1 MTGIVQA
8 SYGLN
13 HNPAFV
19 GMVADDQVANIV
31 AKLNNDTVTI
41 PYGKGVVADA
51 ADPTQGAKAV
61 TSAAVAA
68 DFIGVAVRELNRAYN
83 TLDTFGAP
91 IDKDFSVMTVGT
103 IWVKAAETVTA
114 RAPAFL
120 RVGANYQG
128 DFAAAAGT
136 GATASVAIPG
146 AKFLTGGNVGDLV
159 KLSIVV
165 GG

>member
-1 MTGIVQA
+1 MAIVQA
-8 SYGLN
+8 TYGLN
-13 HNPAFV
+13 HSPAFA
-19 GMVADDQVANIV
+19 GMAADDQVANIV
-31 AKLNNDTVTI
+31 SKLNNDSVTI
-41 PYGKGVVADA
+41 PYGKGVVVDA

-61 TSAAVAA
+61 TSASVAT
-68 DFIGVAVRELNRAYN
+68 DFIGVAVRELNRSYGIN
-83 TLDTFGAP
+83 DTFGAP
-91 IDKDFSVMTVGT
+91 VKKDFSVMTVGT

-120 RVGANYQG
+120 RVGATNQG
-128 DFAAAAGT
+128 DFGVSAGT

-146 AKFLTGGNVGDLV
+146 AKFLTGGNAGDLV

>member
-13 HNPAFV
+13 HSPAFA

-31 AKLNNDTVTI
+31 SKLNNDTVNI

-51 ADPTQGAKAV
+51 ADLNQGAKAV
-61 TSAAVAA
+61 TSATVAA
-68 DFIGVAVRELNRAYN
+68 DFIGVSVRELNRAY
-83 TLDTFGAP
+83 TTTDVFGAVV
-91 IDKDFSVMTVGT
+91 DKDFSVMTVGA
-103 IWVKAAETVTA
+103 IWVKAAEAVTA

-120 RVGANYQG
+120 RVGATSQG
-128 DFAAAAGT
+128 DFGAAAGT

-146 AKFLTGGNVGDLV
+146 AKFLTSGAAGDLV
-159 KLSIVV
+159 KISFVV